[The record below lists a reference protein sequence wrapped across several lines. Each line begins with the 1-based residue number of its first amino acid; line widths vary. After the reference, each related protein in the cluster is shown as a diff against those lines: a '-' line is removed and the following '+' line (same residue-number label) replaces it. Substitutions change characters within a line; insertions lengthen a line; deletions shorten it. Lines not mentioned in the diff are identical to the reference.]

1 MRTIQGTVISTKMD
15 KTIVI
20 AVVTE
25 KSHAKYHKK
34 YKVTKKFYAHDEK
47 ESCKEGD
54 IVTIVESRP
63 LSKLKRW
70 TLEGDVTPKK
80 AAPAKKAAAP
90 KKAPEKKAAPA
101 KKPAATKKPAAATKT
116 ATAKKAPAKKPAAKK
131 TDK

>member
-15 KTIVI
+15 KTIVV

-25 KSHAKYHKK
+25 KSHVKYHKK

-47 ESCKEGD
+47 GVCKEGD

-70 TLEGDVTPKK
+70 ALEGDISTQKTE
-80 AAPAKKAAAP
+80 AP
-90 KKAPEKKAAPA
+90 KAKATPA
-101 KKPAATKKPAAATKT
+101 KKPVA
-116 ATAKKAPAKKPAAKK
+116 AKKAPAKKPAATKTTAAKKAPAKKPAAVKK
-131 TDK
+131 TTDK